1 MEQNTL
7 KSIKVKLG
15 KKFIIAWIL
24 VGIMLIGSIASS
36 FIYMGVQ
43 FNNYM
48 EIQDK
53 IVELVLDESD
63 QYDEYEN
70 DREEFCVKLYNSL
83 NPATAYYDD
92 IYSEFGISGSVI
104 ENKKIEDENYAD
116 NLNDYLCILLEA
128 YGYDVSNISH
138 YLSYTNFS
146 DYYSDLIFDSYYGI
160 KMIKYLIIMSF
171 SLCIILLII
180 NVFYVLDRKTSLSVQ
195 DDLVIVKKRTGKTAQ
210 FKLKDISS
218 IESTVFKG
226 LKIKGNAIKCKVIL
240 LKNADELKTEITQL
254 ISDLSSKN
262 QDLSDQHLN
271 ETETIKQYK
280 DLLDSGTITQE
291 EFEAKKKQLLGL

>member
-36 FIYMGVQ
+36 LIYVGVQ
-43 FNNYM
+43 FDNYT

-53 IVELVLDESD
+53 IVELVLATSDE
-63 QYDEYEN
+63 YDEYEN
-70 DREEFCVKLYNSL
+70 DREKFCDRLYSDL
-83 NPATAYYDD
+83 NPGSYYS
-92 IYSEFGISGSVI
+92 YFGVSSST
-104 ENKKIEDENYAD
+104 
-116 NLNDYLCILLEA
+116 LNDVKQSARQLDNSICNALELFGYEVDNASFYLE
-128 YGYDVSNISH
+128 
-138 YLSYTNFS
+138 YTDYS
-146 DYYSDLIFDSYYGI
+146 DYYFYKIFSSFYGI
-160 KMIKYLIIMSF
+160 HIWEIFKYLILFSF
-171 SLCIILLII
+171 SLCIILMII
-180 NVFYVLDRKTSLSVQ
+180 NIFYVLDRKTSLSVQ

-226 LKIKGNAIKCKVIL
+226 LKIKGNAIKSKVIL

-280 DLLDSGTITQE
+280 DLLDSGAITQE